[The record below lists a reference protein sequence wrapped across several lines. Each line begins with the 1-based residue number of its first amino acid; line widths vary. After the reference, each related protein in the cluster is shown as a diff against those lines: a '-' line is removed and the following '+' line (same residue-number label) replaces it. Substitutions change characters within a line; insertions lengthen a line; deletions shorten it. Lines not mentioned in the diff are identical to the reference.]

1 MKLSPDSNKSME
13 YADRI
18 DYLLETPCHLIDIY
32 PIQVP
37 ENSPG
42 SYFRINDWILDNEYE
57 ELAGKYFHVL
67 LKLNC
72 YHDLTI
78 YHEDH
83 IIKNPAPDILRKRV

>member
-1 MKLSPDSNKSME
+1 ME

-18 DYLLETPCHLIDIY
+18 DCLLETPCHLIDIY

-83 IIKNPAPDILRKRV
+83 IITLKP